1 LQAQKIGK
9 YEAVADPGMS
19 FSPVAERHAFPG
31 SGASKRPVL
40 IALAIAMTASSAA
53 LAEEAWPSSSASDVS
68 VFVTMLRFRI
78 YAEHCSAKVP
88 GLGPEFESLME
99 NLGLRMGRISERL
112 LASADFKGMKGKPVP
127 ARIIDAF
134 RDSFE
139 DMKRNLERQDAASVC
154 PKSLRTFGKMD
165 DVSLEADLATTMSA
179 VQNMSRKL

>member
-1 LQAQKIGK
+1 
-9 YEAVADPGMS
+9 MS
-19 FSPVAERHAFPG
+19 FSPVAERRAFPV
-31 SGASKRPVL
+31 SGASRRPVL
-40 IALAIAMTASSAA
+40 VALAIAMTASFAA
-53 LAEEAWPSSSASDVS
+53 SAEEAWPSSSASDVS

-99 NLGLRMGRISERL
+99 NLSSRIGRISEHL

-134 RDSFE
+134 RDSFQ
-139 DMKRNLERQDAASVC
+139 DVKHNLERLDAASVC
-154 PKSLRTFGKMD
+154 PKTLRTFAEMD
-165 DVSLEADLATTMSA
+165 DVSLEAGLATTMSA